1 MIDNVNEGGL
11 TGWIPAKSNLCVV
24 DVDDGN
30 WEILAKEYPPI
41 CNYASRQADRRHLVY
56 YRDRQILDSRFE
68 WNGLEGDIKCPGLVV
83 LHHVEAM
90 SQLVEALKN
99 TRESFV
105 TTPCLDVW

>member
-1 MIDNVNEGGL
+1 MIDNVRAGGM

-41 CNYASRQADRRHLVY
+41 CELPIKESRPRHLVY

-90 SQLVEALKN
+90 SQLVEALK
-99 TRESFV
+99 TREQSFV